1 MCRFALLFATVVLA
15 AQSLNNAF
23 QGTMIVQEFELKS
36 LRTVTMM
43 GKLERLEPKDAR
55 VIP

>member
-1 MCRFALLFATVVLA
+1 
-15 AQSLNNAF
+15 
-23 QGTMIVQEFELKS
+23 MIVQEFELKS